1 MESNKS
7 TTKLKI
13 TFFSA
18 LPPFRGG
25 ISNFSELL
33 LIELEKKTK
42 VKAFTFKKQYPD
54 LLFPGKTQYNQFSK
68 NNFPRIVSTFNPF
81 SYFKARRILKK
92 SNPDIF
98 ITNYWMS
105 FFGPMMAFFAKGFN
119 KRTLKI
125 AIIHNLIPHEKRFF
139 DKVFNRIFLSRYD
152 GFAVLSESVKE
163 NLLSLR
169 KDAKCITL
177 FHPPYNQFGLK
188 LSRAESIIKLGL
200 LPERKTLLFFGLI
213 RDYKGL
219 DSLLEAFSFL
229 DDSFQLV
236 IAGEVYGLDLKYQK
250 LIAASENKNI
260 LFINDFIPDDQV
272 SIYFSAADL
281 CILPYKSATQ
291 SGIKAIADSFQIP
304 VLTTSVGGL
313 AESIV
318 PNENGFILNNLEPIA
333 IADQIQSIFNSDAL
347 ENVNEFLKK
356 DKYQEVNLWE
366 EFAERLL
373 NFCQNLK
380 SKN

>member
-1 MESNKS
+1 
-7 TTKLKI
+7 
-13 TFFSA
+13 

-33 LIELEKKTK
+33 LIELEKKSK

-54 LLFPGKTQYNQFSK
+54 LLFPGKTQFNQNTK
-68 NNFPRIVSTFNPF
+68 NYFPRIVSTFNPF

-92 SNPDIF
+92 SDPDIF

-188 LSRAESIIKLGL
+188 LNRAESIIKLGL

-236 IAGEVYGLDLKYQK
+236 IAGEVYGLDVKYHK
-250 LIAASENKNI
+250 LIASSENKNI

-272 SIYFSAADL
+272 SIYFSATDL

-318 PNENGFILNNLEPIA
+318 PNENGFILDNLEPVA

-347 ENVNEFLKK
+347 EKVNEFLKK